1 MGLSRSAPEFFP
13 QTKSYPPRSCPH
25 CLPPTSKSRS
35 SLNKRRSLSPRLK
48 AQRRIEMNILI
59 SNQYGRVQGE
69 VGGTG
74 LTLAVT
80 AQTPRRESVQLQ
92 TRLDSIEQLLH
103 LLAIMRAV
111 ERRIEQFQLRDAKA
125 TQSTE
130 PEGAFDESICAEG
143 ELFSTNG
150 NSKNKIYGR
159 FAQFLIYEQVEQGRL
174 RVFFAVRD
182 DAKRVARFDLHPG
195 EVQAFHALAK
205 RALFTWEQ
213 VDLLLRDELSLSVGL
228 NVSGRGAR
236 FDVQTPLWH
245 SQFCL
250 NKANDLATLAVFT
263 RRAVNQERAIPIR
276 FGESANQFSLRK
288 RNDGQVIAEFEHQ
301 RTMEKI
307 VLSTLQLYELE
318 TLAQYAL
325 HRAFEPVAIPL
336 ENHLPPQA
344 TTAAQI
350 A

>member
-1 MGLSRSAPEFFP
+1 
-13 QTKSYPPRSCPH
+13 
-25 CLPPTSKSRS
+25 
-35 SLNKRRSLSPRLK
+35 
-48 AQRRIEMNILI
+48 MNTLI
-59 SNQYGRVQGE
+59 ANHYGRVQGE
-69 VGGTG
+69 VGGAG
-74 LTLAVT
+74 LTLIVA
-80 AQTPRRESVQLQ
+80 AQTPRRESVEVQ
-92 TRLDSIEQLLH
+92 TRIDSIEQLLH

-111 ERRIEQFQLRDAKA
+111 ERRIEQFQLRDSDKSDGAEQESPFDD
-125 TQSTE
+125 TISS
-130 PEGAFDESICAEG
+130 EGD
-143 ELFSTNG
+143 LFGSNG
-150 NSKNKIYGR
+150 SGSKNKIYGR
-159 FAQFLIYEQVEQGRL
+159 FAHFLIYEQVDEGRL

-195 EVQAFHALAK
+195 EVQAMHALAK
-205 RALFTWEQ
+205 RALFAHEQ

-325 HRAFEPVAIPL
+325 HHAFEPVAIPL
-336 ENHLPPQA
+336 ENHFPAQA